1 MITDANH
8 VSLASLEETSSAG
21 GQDDEKTLPNGDQSQ
36 TKPAGI
42 DPPRSPSNT
51 ADSQETEPGYELP
64 LDLTFEILKNS
75 RRRETLRYLN
85 SNGGETTLSDVAE
98 HIAALENDTTV
109 REITSTQRK
118 RVYVGLY
125 QCHLP
130 KMDDADVVG
139 FDQNRGT
146 ITLGPNASQLDRY
159 LDDSEPRPWNR
170 RYLTVAALGATLFI
184 LGEAG
189 PAAFGVG
196 SSALLVLLL
205 VSIAAVAGWHTLELR
220 GWSTD

>member
-1 MITDANH
+1 M
-8 VSLASLEETSSAG
+8 
-21 GQDDEKTLPNGDQSQ
+21 
-36 TKPAGI
+36 
-42 DPPRSPSNT
+42 
-51 ADSQETEPGYELP
+51 P

-85 SNGGETTLSDVAE
+85 SNGGETTLSEVAE

-109 REITSTQRK
+109 RAITSTQRK

-130 KMDDADVVG
+130 KMDDADVIE

-146 ITLGPNASQLDRY
+146 IAIGPNASQLDQY
-159 LDDSEPRPWNR
+159 LDDSEQRPWNR
-170 RYLTVAALGATLFI
+170 LYLSVAAFGGALFV

-189 PAAFGVG
+189 GAQFGLT
-196 SSALLVLLL
+196 SSVVLFLLL
-205 VSIAAVAGWHTLELR
+205 GSITAAAGWHTFELR
-220 GWSTD
+220 E